1 MKVNARFGQLRS
13 SCCRRMLSA
22 AILSFLLAFAFQSA
36 NAQSTGGRIRGT
48 VMDPSGGAVPA
59 ATVTLI
65 NEATHA
71 TREVQSGASG
81 EYIFVEVPVGSY
93 EIDMTMQGFKKYV
106 RKGIVLDLNQ
116 VLTVDIALQLGG
128 STDVVEV
135 TGAPPVVDTSS
146 TQLGAVVNE
155 RSSTQLP
162 LNQRDVYQ
170 LLQLQPGVQSQLGND
185 TFYGSDKAGVVTVN
199 GGRGRANN
207 YTVNGGDGN
216 DLFANLPAIEPS
228 PDSIEEFRVISNSF
242 DAEYGRNSGA
252 VVNVVTKSGTNDLHG
267 SAYEF
272 LRNDVL
278 NTHPFTFT
286 PTPKPAFKQNQ
297 FGGTFGGP
305 IKKDKTFFFA
315 SYEGR
320 RIVQGVVSQQVTVP
334 TATDMAGD
342 FSGAPHFTGSLID
355 PTVANVL
362 QSRCG
367 SGNAS
372 PALNANQQTLLNDV
386 INGTLPSGLGPN
398 ASGVPYNNPNLPSNL
413 SLFPT
418 NQIPTQCFDPVAV
431 ALAKLYVPGAGGTAS
446 QVTTVPNKRDR
457 GDQFQIKIDHSFSNN
472 QKMAIYYYF
481 DDDNT
486 LDPFAKFQAQG
497 APLGNFPGDYAT
509 RTQQIN
515 VTHTSTI
522 GSTAV
527 NEARFSYFREGQLK
541 FDTPT
546 RTNAIQASCGTG
558 TVSAVCFTGQSD
570 VPLVDS
576 SGNCLSSGAPPAG
589 TPPTCPANPDFG
601 IHSGLGASKEGVP
614 YVQLN
619 GGFSI
624 GNNFGGQ
631 LPQTGSTFQFSDN
644 YSKIIGNHSL
654 KFGGDVRYQKFDQLL
669 YFDINGQIVFNS
681 NSNICPPPSDPNAPA
696 NCSAISGDDLGFSS
710 PYPNYFLGLAND
722 LAQGSAQH
730 ELVRSKAVYLFAQDS
745 WKIKSN
751 LTLNYGVRWE
761 LNTPMSDIGHKVQT
775 FRPGERSTIY
785 PCSLNPSNPL
795 FATFGPGE
803 AGCDAAGVT
812 PIGLVFPGDKT
823 VPNGLTNTYYKAFAP
838 RIGLNWSP
846 GSHDGWLAKLTGG
859 PGRTSISMGYGMF
872 YNPIEQLVLE
882 QFSAEPPFGGSNF
895 IPAPFLQTPYVGQN
909 GTISPNPFNGI
920 LNPPRGKAID
930 WSGFAGSIY
939 FGQFPANMR
948 PQYSDQYNL
957 TIKRELPGDI
967 LLQVAYVGSQG
978 HRLLATYELNPG
990 NPTTCNDLAVA
1001 GQPCGPF
1008 GEDSMYSFTL
1018 QPGQVLHLPYVG
1030 GASPGPNTPCAIVNP
1045 SPACIVT
1052 GAPVTGT
1059 PITLVGI
1066 RPYSSP
1072 LCNPLTATG
1081 CPTASGVPVF
1091 SGIFSEDTIAHSN
1104 YNSLQALFEKRFSH
1118 GLQFQASYTFSKSLD
1133 NASSFESAL
1142 NPLNFNGTYGPSNYD
1157 ARHRFV
1163 FNFVWDLPVPKYEG
1177 FKGQLLDGW
1186 ELSGILSFQ
1195 SGFPVRI
1202 TSQADAEQLDTTFD
1216 FEAPGQP
1223 NFAPGAKFKAV
1234 NPRSTVCAPGTGP
1247 FAQAVD
1253 PTAPGC
1259 QPVTGY
1265 AFDPNLFTNSTVPAG
1280 TIGNAPR
1287 SICCG
1292 PGINN
1297 TDMSI
1302 SKQTRIRERVQME
1315 FRADIFNV
1323 WNHAQFYSVDGNISN
1338 FGGTFGQPLH
1348 IRDPRL
1354 TQFALKFRF

>member
-1 MKVNARFGQLRS
+1 MTMAAGLWQ
-13 SCCRRMLSA
+13 SCTRCHSTILS
-22 AILSFLLAFAFQSA
+22 LSFLALAMMFAA
-36 NAQSTGGRIRGT
+36 PLAGAQSTGGRIRGT
-48 VMDPSGGAVPA
+48 VSDPSAASVTA
-59 ATVTLI
+59 ATVTLV

-71 TREVQSGASG
+71 TRDAQSGASG
-81 EYIFVEVPVGSY
+81 EYIFIEVPVGTY
-93 EIDMTMQGFKKYV
+93 ELNVAQVGFKKYV
-106 RKGIVLDLNQ
+106 RKGIALDLNQ
-116 VLTVDIALQLGG
+116 VITVDITLQLGAATE
-128 STDVVEV
+128 SIEV

-185 TFYGSDKAGVVTVN
+185 LFYGSDRAGVVTVN
-199 GGRGRANN
+199 GGRGRSNN

-216 DLFANLPAIEPS
+216 DLFANLPAVEPS

-267 SAYEF
+267 SFYEF
-272 LRNDVL
+272 FRNDVL
-278 NTHPFTFT
+278 NAHPFTFVAS
-286 PTPKPAFKQNQ
+286 PKPAFKQNQ
-297 FGGTFGGP
+297 FGGTIGGP
-305 IKKDKTFFFA
+305 IRKDKTFFFG

-320 RIVQGVVSQQVTVP
+320 RVVQGIVSQQVTVP
-334 TATDMAGD
+334 TATDLAGD
-342 FSGAPHFTGSLID
+342 FSGGSPFTGSLID

-367 SGNAS
+367 SGS
-372 PALNANQQTLLNDV
+372 STPALNASQQGLLNNV
-386 INGTLPSGLGPN
+386 IAGTPE
-398 ASGVPYNNPNLPSNL
+398 PYNDPTKAPQFSIFPN
-413 SLFPT
+413 
-418 NQIPTQCFDPVAV
+418 NQIPKQCFDPVA
-431 ALAKLYVPGAGGTAS
+431 LSLLQYVPGAGGSAS

-457 GDQFQIKIDHSFSNN
+457 GDQFQIKIDHSFNNN
-472 QKMAIYYYF
+472 QKTAIYYYF

-509 RTQQIN
+509 RTQQVN

-522 GSTAV
+522 GATAV
-527 NEARFSYFREGQLK
+527 NEFRFSYFREGQLK

-546 RTNAIQASCGTG
+546 RTNAIQASCGAG
-558 TVSAVCFTGQSD
+558 TAKAFCFTGQSD
-570 VPLVDS
+570 APLVDS

-589 TPPTCPANPDFG
+589 TPPSCPGNADFG
-601 IHSGLGASKEGVP
+601 IHTGLGASKEGVP

-619 GGFSI
+619 GGFAI

-631 LPQTGSTFQFSDN
+631 LPQIGNTFQFSDN
-644 YSKIIGNHSL
+644 YSKIIGNHNL

-669 YFDINGQIVFNS
+669 YFDVNGQIVFNS
-681 NSNICPPPSDPNAPA
+681 DSNICGPA
-696 NCSAISGDDLGFSS
+696 NPNLPPNCSTVTGDDLGFSS
-710 PYPNYFLGLAND
+710 PYPNYFLGLASD

-730 ELVRSKAVYLFAQDS
+730 ELVRSNSVYLFAQDS
-745 WKIKSN
+745 WKIKPN

-761 LNTPMSDIGHKVQT
+761 LNTPQADIGHKVQT

-785 PCSLNPSNPL
+785 PCSLDPSNPL
-795 FATFGPGE
+795 FASFGPGE

-823 VPNGLTNTYYKAFAP
+823 VPDGLTNTYYKAFAP
-838 RIGLNWSP
+838 RLGLNWSP
-846 GSHDGWLAKLTGG
+846 SAHDGWLAKLTGG
-859 PGRTSISMGYGMF
+859 PGRTSISTGYGMF

-895 IPAPFLQTPYVGQN
+895 IPTPFLQAPYVGQN
-909 GTISPNPFNGI
+909 GTIAPNPFTGI
-920 LNPPRGKAID
+920 LNPPRGKPID
-930 WSGFAGSIY
+930 WSRFLGSIY
-939 FGQFPANMR
+939 FGQFPRNMR

-957 TIKRELPGDI
+957 TIKRELPGNI
-967 LLQVAYVGSQG
+967 LAQIAYVGSQG
-978 HRLLATYELNPG
+978 HRLLATYEVNPG
-990 NPTTCNDLAVA
+990 NPATCNDLA
-1001 GQPCGPF
+1001 GQGQGCGPL
-1008 GEDSMYSFTL
+1008 GEDSAYSFML
-1018 QPGQVLHLPYVG
+1018 NLPAGQTFHLPYVG
-1030 GASPGPNTPCAIVNP
+1030 GPSGGPNIPCSILNP
-1045 SPACIVT
+1045 STACVLT
-1052 GAPVTGT
+1052 SASNGQQ
-1059 PITLVGI
+1059 ITLVGI

-1072 LCNPLTATG
+1072 LCNPLTGTG
-1081 CPTASGVPVF
+1081 CPTGGTPVF

-1142 NPLNFNGTYGPSNYD
+1142 NPLNFNSTYGLSNYD

-1163 FNFVWDLPVPKYEG
+1163 FNYVWELPVPKYDG
-1177 FKGQLLDGW
+1177 LRGKLLDGW
-1186 ELSGILSFQ
+1186 EASGILTFQ
-1195 SGFPVRI
+1195 SGFPIRI
-1202 TSQADAEQLDTTFD
+1202 TSQADIEQLDTTFD

-1223 NFAPGAKFKAV
+1223 NL
-1234 NPRSTVCAPGTGP
+1234 TGP
-1247 FAQAVD
+1247 FKTHD
-1253 PTAPGC
+1253 PRKDGF
-1259 QPVTGY
+1259 V
-1265 AFDPNLFTNSTVPAG
+1265 FDPGLFTNNTVAAG

-1292 PGINN
+1292 PGING
-1297 TDMSI
+1297 TDMSF
-1302 SKQTRIRERVQME
+1302 SKQTRFSERWQME

-1338 FGGTFGQPLH
+1338 LGGTFGQPLH

-1354 TQFALKFRF
+1354 VQFALKFRF

>member
-1 MKVNARFGQLRS
+1 MLFAAPFGK
-13 SCCRRMLSA
+13 
-22 AILSFLLAFAFQSA
+22 
-36 NAQSTGGRIRGT
+36 AQSTGGRIRGT
-48 VMDPSGGAVPA
+48 VSDPSGASIAA

-71 TREVQSGASG
+71 TRDVQSGANG
-81 EYIFVEVPVGSY
+81 EYIFIEVPVGSY
-93 EIDMTMQGFKKYV
+93 EIDVTQAGFKKYV
-106 RKGIVLDLNQ
+106 HKGVALDLNQ
-116 VLTVDIALQLGG
+116 VVGVDIILQLG
-128 STDVVEV
+128 SSAESIEV

-185 TFYGSDKAGVVTVN
+185 LFYGSDRAGVVTVN

-216 DLFANLPAIEPS
+216 DLFANLPAVEPS

-267 SAYEF
+267 SFYEF
-272 LRNDVL
+272 FRNDVL
-278 NTHPFTFT
+278 NAHPFTFVES
-286 PTPKPAFKQNQ
+286 PKPAFKQNQ
-297 FGGTFGGP
+297 FGGTIGGP

-320 RIVQGVVSQQVTVP
+320 RVVQGVVSQQVTVP
-334 TATDMAGD
+334 TATDLAGD
-342 FSGAPHFTGSLID
+342 FSGGSPFTGSLID

-367 SGNAS
+367 SGAPAS
-372 PALNANQQTLLNDV
+372 LPLNQRLTAAAQSQVNNV
-386 INGTLPSGLGPN
+386 INGTPEPYSAIFVN
-398 ASGVPYNNPNLPSNL
+398 NQVP
-413 SLFPT
+413 T
-418 NQIPTQCFDPVAV
+418 GCFDPVA
-431 ALAKLYVPGAGGTAS
+431 LSLLQYVPGAGGNAS
-446 QVTTVPNKRDR
+446 QVTTVPDKRDR
-457 GDQFQIKIDHSFSNN
+457 GDQFQIKIDHSFNNN
-472 QKMAIYYYF
+472 QKLAIYYYF

-486 LDPFAKFQAQG
+486 LDPFAKFQAEG
-497 APLGNFPGDYAT
+497 APLGNFPGDFAT

-522 GSTAV
+522 GATAV
-527 NEARFSYFREGQLK
+527 NEFRFSYFREGQLK
-541 FDTPT
+541 FDSPT

-558 TVSAVCFTGQSD
+558 AVKAFCFTGQSD
-570 VPLVDS
+570 TPLVDS
-576 SGNCLSSGAPPAG
+576 SGNCLSSQAAPTG
-589 TPPTCPANPDFG
+589 TPPTCPGNPDFG
-601 IHSGLGASKEGVP
+601 IHTGLGASKEGVP
-614 YVQLN
+614 FVQLN

-631 LPQTGSTFQFSDN
+631 LPQIGNTFQVSDN
-644 YSKIIGNHSL
+644 FSKIVGNHSF

-669 YFDINGQIVFNS
+669 YFDVNGQIVFNS
-681 NSNICPPPSDPNAPA
+681 DSNICGPA
-696 NCSAISGDDLGFSS
+696 NPNLAPNCSPVSGDDLGFSS
-710 PYPNYFLGLAND
+710 PYPDYLLGLATD
-722 LAQGSAQH
+722 MAQGSAQH
-730 ELVRSKAVYLFAQDS
+730 ELIRSKSVYLFAQDS
-745 WKIKSN
+745 WKVRPN
-751 LTLNYGVRWE
+751 VTLNYGVRWE
-761 LNTPMSDIGHKVQT
+761 LNTPQADIGHKVQT

-785 PCSLNPSNPL
+785 PCSLDPSNPL

-823 VPNGLTNTYYKAFAP
+823 VPNGLTNTYYKGFAP
-838 RIGLNWSP
+838 RVGLNWSP
-846 GSHDGWLAKLTGG
+846 SAHDGWLANLTGG
-859 PGRTSISMGYGMF
+859 PGKTSISTGYGMF

-895 IPAPFLQTPYVGQN
+895 IPTPFLQAPYVGQN
-909 GTISPNPFNGI
+909 GTIAPNPFTGI
-920 LNPPRGKAID
+920 LNPPRGQAID
-930 WSGFAGSIY
+930 WSRFLGSIY

-978 HRLLATYELNPG
+978 HRLLATYEVNPG
-990 NPTTCNDLAVA
+990 NPTTCNDLAA
-1001 GQPCGPF
+1001 QGQGCGPF
-1008 GEDSMYSFTL
+1008 GEDSAYSFTL
-1018 QPGQVLHLPYVG
+1018 NLPAGQTFHLPYVG
-1030 GASPGPNTPCAIVNP
+1030 SPSGGPNIPCSILNP
-1045 SPACIVT
+1045 STACVLT
-1052 GAPVTGT
+1052 SASNGQQ
-1059 PITLVGI
+1059 ITLVGI

-1072 LCNPLTATG
+1072 LCNPLTGAG
-1081 CPTASGVPVF
+1081 CPTGGTPVF

-1118 GLQFQASYTFSKSLD
+1118 GIQFQASYTFSKSLD

-1142 NPLNFNGTYGPSNYD
+1142 NPLNFNSTYGLSNYD

-1163 FNFVWDLPVPKYEG
+1163 FNYVWELPVPKYDG
-1177 FKGQLLDGW
+1177 IKGKLLDGW
-1186 ELSGILSFQ
+1186 QASGILTFQ
-1195 SGFPVRI
+1195 SGFPIRI
-1202 TSQADAEQLDTTFD
+1202 TSQDDVEQLDTTFD

-1223 NFAPGAKFKAV
+1223 NL
-1234 NPRSTVCAPGTGP
+1234 TGP
-1247 FAQAVD
+1247 FKTHNPRIDGFV
-1253 PTAPGC
+1253 
-1259 QPVTGY
+1259 
-1265 AFDPNLFTNSTVPAG
+1265 FDPNLFTNNTVAAG

-1297 TDMSI
+1297 TDMSF
-1302 SKQTRIRERVQME
+1302 SKLTSLSERWRME

-1338 FGGTFGQPLH
+1338 LGGTFGQPLH

-1354 TQFALKFRF
+1354 LQFALKFHF

>member
-1 MKVNARFGQLRS
+1 MKMAARQGQRYARRRS
-13 SCCRRMLSA
+13 NFLFLSIPALLMLFA
-22 AILSFLLAFAFQSA
+22 APLGV
-36 NAQSTGGRIRGT
+36 AQSTGGRIRGT
-48 VMDPSGGAVPA
+48 VSDPSGASIAA

-71 TREVQSGASG
+71 TRDVQSGANG
-81 EYIFVEVPVGSY
+81 EYIFIEVPIGSY
-93 EIDMTMQGFKKYV
+93 EIDVTQAGFKKYV
-106 RKGIVLDLNQ
+106 HKGVALDLNQ
-116 VLTVDIALQLGG
+116 VVGVDIILQLG
-128 STDVVEV
+128 SSAESIEV

-185 TFYGSDKAGVVTVN
+185 LFYGSDRAGVVTVN

-216 DLFANLPAIEPS
+216 DLFANLPAVEPS

-267 SAYEF
+267 SFYEF
-272 LRNDVL
+272 FRNDVL
-278 NTHPFTFT
+278 NAHPFTFVAS
-286 PTPKPAFKQNQ
+286 PKPAFKQNQ
-297 FGGTFGGP
+297 FGGTIGGP

-320 RIVQGVVSQQVTVP
+320 RVVQGIVSQQVTVP
-334 TATDMAGD
+334 TATDLAGD
-342 FSGAPHFTGSLID
+342 FSGGSPFTGSLID

-367 SGNAS
+367 SGAPAS
-372 PALNANQQTLLNDV
+372 LPLNQRLTAGAQSQVNNV
-386 INGTLPSGLGPN
+386 INGTPEPYSAIFVN
-398 ASGVPYNNPNLPSNL
+398 NQVP
-413 SLFPT
+413 T
-418 NQIPTQCFDPVAV
+418 GCFDPVA
-431 ALAKLYVPGAGGTAS
+431 LSLLQYVPGAGGNAS

-457 GDQFQIKIDHSFSNN
+457 GDQFQIKIDHSFNNN
-472 QKMAIYYYF
+472 QKLAIYYYF

-486 LDPFAKFQAQG
+486 LDPFAKFQAEG
-497 APLGNFPGDYAT
+497 APLGNFPGDFAT

-522 GSTAV
+522 GATAV
-527 NEARFSYFREGQLK
+527 NEFRFSYFREGQLK
-541 FDTPT
+541 FDSPT

-558 TVSAVCFTGQSD
+558 AVKAFCFTGQSD
-570 VPLVDS
+570 TPLVDS
-576 SGNCLSSGAPPAG
+576 SGNCLSSQAPPTG
-589 TPPTCPANPDFG
+589 TPPTCPGNPDFG
-601 IHSGLGASKEGVP
+601 IHTGLGASKEGVP
-614 YVQLN
+614 FVQLN

-631 LPQTGSTFQFSDN
+631 LPQIGNTFQVSDN
-644 YSKIIGNHSL
+644 FSKIVGNHSF

-669 YFDINGQIVFNS
+669 YFDVNGQIVFNS
-681 NSNICPPPSDPNAPA
+681 DSNICGPA
-696 NCSAISGDDLGFSS
+696 NPNLAPNCSPVSGDDLGFSS
-710 PYPNYFLGLAND
+710 PYPDYLLGLATD
-722 LAQGSAQH
+722 MAQGSAQH
-730 ELVRSKAVYLFAQDS
+730 ELIRSKSVYLFAQDS
-745 WKIKSN
+745 WKVRPN
-751 LTLNYGVRWE
+751 VTLNYGVRWE
-761 LNTPMSDIGHKVQT
+761 LNTPQADIGHKVQT

-785 PCSLNPSNPL
+785 PCSLDPSNPL

-823 VPNGLTNTYYKAFAP
+823 VPNGLTNTYYKGFAP
-838 RIGLNWSP
+838 RVGLNWSP
-846 GSHDGWLAKLTGG
+846 SAHDGWLAKLTGG
-859 PGRTSISMGYGMF
+859 PGKTSISTGYGMF

-895 IPAPFLQTPYVGQN
+895 IPTPFLQAPYVGQN
-909 GTISPNPFNGI
+909 GTIAPNPFTGI
-920 LNPPRGKAID
+920 LNPPRGQAID
-930 WSGFAGSIY
+930 WSRFLGSIY

-978 HRLLATYELNPG
+978 HRLLATYEVNPG
-990 NPTTCNDLAVA
+990 NPTTCNDLAA
-1001 GQPCGPF
+1001 LGQGCGPF
-1008 GEDSMYSFTL
+1008 GEDSAYSFTL
-1018 QPGQVLHLPYVG
+1018 PAGQVLHLPYVG
-1030 GASPGPNTPCAIVNP
+1030 GGPGGTNIPCSISKPAA
-1045 SPACIVT
+1045 ACIVT
-1052 GAPVTGT
+1052 GAAGSGT

-1072 LCNPLTATG
+1072 LCDPLTGAG
-1081 CPTASGVPVF
+1081 CPTGGTPVF

-1118 GLQFQASYTFSKSLD
+1118 GIQFQASYTFSKSLD

-1142 NPLNFNGTYGPSNYD
+1142 NPLNFNSTYGLSNYD

-1163 FNFVWDLPVPKYEG
+1163 FNYVWELPVPKYDG
-1177 FKGQLLDGW
+1177 IKGKLLDGW
-1186 ELSGILSFQ
+1186 QASGILTFQ
-1195 SGFPVRI
+1195 SGFPIRI
-1202 TSQADAEQLDTTFD
+1202 TSQDDVEQLDTTFD

-1223 NFAPGAKFKAV
+1223 NL
-1234 NPRSTVCAPGTGP
+1234 TGP
-1247 FAQAVD
+1247 FKTHNPRIDGFV
-1253 PTAPGC
+1253 
-1259 QPVTGY
+1259 
-1265 AFDPNLFTNSTVPAG
+1265 FDPNLFTNNTVAAG

-1297 TDMSI
+1297 TDMSF
-1302 SKQTRIRERVQME
+1302 SKLTSFSERWRME

-1338 FGGTFGQPLH
+1338 LGGTFGQPLH

-1354 TQFALKFRF
+1354 LQFALKFHF